1 MNASQY
7 VRVSWQTKEKSMSTF
22 ESIVQR
28 AAEQLM
34 ENERLRSNLTDDEAN
49 TLLDWAIEWLESQVD
64 KSPDEVTARQAAQAE
79 VARLRPAM
87 QEINRQL
94 AEGKRSTAGL
104 PAAMSLAQALPCA
117 SRDRQSLIKSL
128 IAQKVEAWSKQ

>member
-1 MNASQY
+1 MNAQSCACKLA
-7 VRVSWQTKEKSMSTF
+7 KEKSMGTF

-64 KSPDEVTARQAAQAE
+64 KSPDEATARQAAQAE

-94 AEGKRSTAGL
+94 AAGKTPSVGL